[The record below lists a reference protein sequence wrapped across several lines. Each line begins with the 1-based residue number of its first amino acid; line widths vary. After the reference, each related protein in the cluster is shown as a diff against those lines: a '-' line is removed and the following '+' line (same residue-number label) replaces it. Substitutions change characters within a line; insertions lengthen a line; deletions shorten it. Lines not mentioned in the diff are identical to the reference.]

1 MGNPQKHD
9 LRDTIT
15 KPGVAPG
22 GDIDAEFIG
31 KQGTMVLPETRMN
44 EVKPLPGDKG
54 GVAEGQV
61 TKSN

>member
-1 MGNPQKHD
+1 MAETGKRD
-9 LRDTIT
+9 LRDTIG
-15 KPGVAPG
+15 KPGVTPAR
-22 GDIDAEFIG
+22 IDAEFIG
-31 KQGTMVLPETRMN
+31 KQGTTILPNTATH